1 MEGETNEKALLY
13 PKKSIFSKK
22 FKVTG
27 CSKDGCV
34 RQKLSREQKTK
45 LDNCNYEGRVVS
57 DPDSKVS
64 LIQCNENGVKDV
76 SIVSE
81 KVGGNIG

>member
-13 PKKSIFSKK
+13 PKKSLFSKK
-22 FKVTG
+22 FKVMECT
-27 CSKDGCV
+27 KDGCV
-34 RQKLSREQKTK
+34 RQKLSQEQKTK
-45 LDNCNYEGRVVS
+45 FAKCNYEGHVLS

-64 LIQCNENGVKDV
+64 FIQCNENGVKDV

-81 KVGGNIG
+81 KVGNIR